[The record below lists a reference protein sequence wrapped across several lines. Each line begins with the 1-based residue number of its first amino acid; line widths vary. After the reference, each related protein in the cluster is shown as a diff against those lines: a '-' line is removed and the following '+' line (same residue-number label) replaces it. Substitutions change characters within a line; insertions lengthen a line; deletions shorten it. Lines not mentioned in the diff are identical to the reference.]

1 MAKGGARSGAG
12 RPPGSISKNP
22 PRKMRGI
29 KLTDEEWEQISKLA
43 YAAGCIKPSGEPNT
57 SEYIRKRALREI

>member
-1 MAKGGARSGAG
+1 MSKGGARPGAG
-12 RPPGSISKNP
+12 RKPGSISAKP

-29 KLTDEEWEQISKLA
+29 KVTDEEWEQISKLA
-43 YAAGCIKPSGEPNT
+43 LEAGCIKPSGESNT